1 MRLANGQ
8 GWHIVATEGAA
19 SWVERLAGIM
29 ELRECG
35 SNGYPRILFVGRHVV
50 ENNHRERVS
59 DLHPQLRRRLP
70 ANGWEPQDLVWLQ
83 VWSHRAV
90 PDIICAVGF
99 HEGKKHEIL
108 QMRMALQPIYQRIQD
123 LGGLPL
129 HAALV
134 ERNGFGILLAAQ
146 GGTGKTTCCRRLP
159 SPWRALSDDE
169 ALVVRDN
176 NQGYLVHPFPTWSDY
191 LLKRSTRTWHIQNY
205 LPTSAIFFLEQAEAD
220 EVVTVGQGQGA
231 ALVYQ
236 SATQVCARHWINLNN
251 EKLSMLRKRLF
262 ENCCDL
268 AQRTPIFRLRL
279 SLEGKFWE
287 EIEAI
292 LEESVRSGQVG

>member
-1 MRLANGQ
+1 
-8 GWHIVATEGAA
+8 
-19 SWVERLAGIM
+19 
-29 ELRECG
+29 
-35 SNGYPRILFVGRHVV
+35 
-50 ENNHRERVS
+50 
-59 DLHPQLRRRLP
+59 
-70 ANGWEPQDLVWLQ
+70 
-83 VWSHRAV
+83 V
-90 PDIICAVGF
+90 PDIICAVGL

-169 ALVVRDN
+169 ALVVKDN

-191 LLKRSTRTWHIQNY
+191 LLERSTRTWHIQNY

-236 SATQVCARHWINLNN
+236 SATQVCARNWINLNS

-262 ENCCDL
+262 DNSCDL
-268 AQRTPIFRLRL
+268 AQRTPIFKLRV

-287 EIEAI
+287 EMEAI
-292 LEESVRSGQVG
+292 LEDTVWLA